1 MYYIILRVYMLN
13 NYSVDQWPQLLS
25 SRAAYF
31 PLMLHPKVKRAVDIN
46 SSLWNSIRDWPGAC
60 GCPGAS

>member
-1 MYYIILRVYMLN
+1 MIYRIIYDIYHIIYHIMYYIILRVYMLN

-46 SSLWNSIRDWPGAC
+46 SSL
-60 GCPGAS
+60 